1 DRLCRHAIVTK
12 DIEAPVAVVV
22 DQIAGRGVEYDVAA
36 ILRDVGSDAR
46 PVALATT
53 GRDAHSLERSGSAV
67 EEVDIAESVGV
78 ILGQRQCRDK
88 GNVATIAGDRRSAG
102 GVENTDRATDRRD
115 RFGGCAGRE
124 RPDADVGGA
133 RRAGAVNV
141 YKAVGDEIHTGE
153 SSVRRV
159 DELTLDDLDAA
170 V

>member
-1 DRLCRHAIVTK
+1 RGEHDEVAIVGDLGLDTVPAALTTAGGHADPDRLCRHAIVTK

-46 PVALATT
+46 SVALATT

-115 RFGGCAGRE
+115 RFG
-124 RPDADVGGA
+124 
-133 RRAGAVNV
+133 
-141 YKAVGDEIHTGE
+141 
-153 SSVRRV
+153 
-159 DELTLDDLDAA
+159 
-170 V
+170 